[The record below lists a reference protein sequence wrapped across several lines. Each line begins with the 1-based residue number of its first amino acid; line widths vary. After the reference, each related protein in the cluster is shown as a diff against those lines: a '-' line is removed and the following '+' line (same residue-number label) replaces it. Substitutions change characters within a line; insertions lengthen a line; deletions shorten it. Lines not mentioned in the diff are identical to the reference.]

1 MPSISW
7 RRTGM
12 PGAARVCELPGRA
25 LTYFIPYLDRST
37 LEMKR
42 GGLLGWPPRVVPGIG
57 PRGRSPCG
65 AASRESGRAP
75 LPGAP
80 HAASSAVVGMAGI
93 RLQRFAAAATVV
105 VCGCIALALTPA
117 AIIPGSAGV
126 AITII
131 LLALQGLALA
141 VPNVLI
147 HLTRRLTVHHCGC
160 SREVHYNIATGE
172 AALRQRI
179 CAAFKDQA
187 TIEPAAIEG
196 LEHPR
201 GSGVVFP
208 LSLVAAAVDSL
219 LGSDC
224 DLALLRPEPSVTRFR
239 WADLQTKS
247 SLGPEQLQTQQDF
260 ARCLAAK
267 GYCMIR
273 MPRERLDAP
282 AAIFDEV

>member
-1 MPSISW
+1 MPPS
-7 RRTGM
+7 
-12 PGAARVCELPGRA
+12 
-25 LTYFIPYLDRST
+25 
-37 LEMKR
+37 
-42 GGLLGWPPRVVPGIG
+42 
-57 PRGRSPCG
+57 
-65 AASRESGRAP
+65 P

-147 HLTRRLTVHHCGC
+147 HSTRRLTVHHCGC

-247 SLGPEQLQTQQDF
+247 SLGPEQLQKQQDF

>member
-1 MPSISW
+1 
-7 RRTGM
+7 
-12 PGAARVCELPGRA
+12 
-25 LTYFIPYLDRST
+25 
-37 LEMKR
+37 
-42 GGLLGWPPRVVPGIG
+42 
-57 PRGRSPCG
+57 
-65 AASRESGRAP
+65 
-75 LPGAP
+75 
-80 HAASSAVVGMAGI
+80 MAGI

-219 LGSDC
+219 LGSD
-224 DLALLRPEPSVTRFR
+224 
-239 WADLQTKS
+239 LQTKS